1 MSKLSY
7 LGERSEPRENK
18 WSEPCE
24 NEQVSG
30 EAVRGWRKE
39 LSFLSPPLAFASPLM
54 CLSVVYFSLWVVM
67 YDKEYK
73 TKGSKI

>member
-30 EAVRGWRKE
+30 EAARGWRKE
-39 LSFLSPPLAFASPLM
+39 LSFLSPAPRVRISSRVPLGRLLF
-54 CLSVVYFSLWVVM
+54 VM
-67 YDKEYK
+67 
-73 TKGSKI
+73 GGNVW